1 MSKDGLYRLGLLS
14 IVSFVVVSCASSERR
29 MRQQV
34 REQVSQ
40 NARFYCDFINAE
52 KFSDFEVTL
61 NIAMAERCEG
71 TQPFT
76 VTSFRTP
83 SDIPGLLYC
92 CNMKSKNYDSLKTKP
107 ATVTKPIS
115 NVLDA
120 SGSVAPVLDGAEK
133 SDQPSN

>member
-14 IVSFVVVSCASSERR
+14 VVVLVIGSCASSERR

-34 REQVSQ
+34 RDQVSQ
-40 NARFYCDFINAE
+40 NARFYCDFINSE
-52 KFSDFEVTL
+52 KYSDFDVTL
-61 NIAMAERCEG
+61 NIAMAEKCEG
-71 TQPFT
+71 SLPFT

-92 CNMKSKNYDSLKTKP
+92 CNMKSKNYDSLKPKP
-107 ATVTKPIS
+107 GVVKPVS

-120 SGSVAPVLDGAEK
+120 SGSVAPVLEGAEK
-133 SDQPSN
+133 SDQPAN